1 MKILL
6 KKILEKVTLVI
17 FCLVVI
23 FGNILLIYNFNNKFQ
38 NINELYEFSD
48 KIDNSNYI
56 CIKNIDNEKVIEINS
71 DEDKQKLKGFFNKIR
86 VRESKLKLI
95 DKEQK
100 IDYTIYI
107 YTSDA
112 QIFVNINDSEIM
124 INNEIYETD
133 IKINTYLKELFEI

>member
-38 NINELYEFSD
+38 NVNELHEFSD
-48 KIDNSNYI
+48 KIDNSKYI

-71 DEDKQKLKGFFNKIR
+71 DEDKQKLKDFFNKIR

-133 IKINTYLKELFEI
+133 IKIDTYLKELFEI

>member
-38 NINELYEFSD
+38 NINELHEFSD
-48 KIDNSNYI
+48 KIDNSKYI
-56 CIKNIDNEKVIEINS
+56 CIKNIDNEKVIELNS
-71 DEDKQKLKGFFNKIR
+71 DEDKQKLNDFFNKIR

-133 IKINTYLKELFEI
+133 IKIDTYLKELFEI

>member
-38 NINELYEFSD
+38 NINELHEFSD
-48 KIDNSNYI
+48 KIDNSKYI

-71 DEDKQKLKGFFNKIR
+71 DEDKQKLKDFFNKIR

-133 IKINTYLKELFEI
+133 IKIDTYLKELFEI

>member
-23 FGNILLIYNFNNKFQ
+23 IGNILLIYNFNNKFQ
-38 NINELYEFSD
+38 NINELYDFSD

-71 DEDKQKLKGFFNKIR
+71 DEDKQKLKDFFNKIR

-133 IKINTYLKELFEI
+133 IKIDTYLKELFEI

>member
-38 NINELYEFSD
+38 NINELYDLSD

-56 CIKNIDNEKVIEINS
+56 CVKNIDNEKVIEINS
-71 DEDKQKLKGFFNKIR
+71 DEDKQKLKEFFNKIR

-133 IKINTYLKELFEI
+133 IKIDTYLKELFEI

>member
-23 FGNILLIYNFNNKFQ
+23 FGNILLIYNLNNKFQ
-38 NINELYEFSD
+38 NINELHEFSD
-48 KIDNSNYI
+48 KIDNSKYI

-71 DEDKQKLKGFFNKIR
+71 DEDKQKLKDFFNKIR

-133 IKINTYLKELFEI
+133 IKIDTYLKELFEI

>member
-23 FGNILLIYNFNNKFQ
+23 FGNILLIYNLNNKFQ

-48 KIDNSNYI
+48 KIDNSKYI
-56 CIKNIDNEKVIEINS
+56 CIKIIDNEKVIEINS
-71 DEDKQKLKGFFNKIR
+71 DEDKQKLKDFFNKIR

-107 YTSDA
+107 YTSDL

>member
-1 MKILL
+1 MKIIVGLGNPGKEYENTKHNL
-6 KKILEKVTLVI
+6 GFMFLDFLNKNYLGGKFKTFKNSKIIE
-17 FCLVVI
+17 
-23 FGNILLIYNFNNKFQ
+23 G
-38 NINELYEFSD
+38 
-48 KIDNSNYI
+48 
-56 CIKNIDNEKVIEINS
+56 NIDNEKVIEINS

-112 QIFVNINDSEIM
+112 QFFVNINDSEIM

-133 IKINTYLKELFEI
+133 IKIDSYLKELFEI

>member
-71 DEDKQKLKGFFNKIR
+71 DEDKQKLKEFFNKIR

-133 IKINTYLKELFEI
+133 IKIDTYLKEFFEI

>member
-48 KIDNSNYI
+48 KIDNYKYI
-56 CIKNIDNEKVIEINS
+56 CIK
-71 DEDKQKLKGFFNKIR
+71 
-86 VRESKLKLI
+86 
-95 DKEQK
+95 
-100 IDYTIYI
+100 
-107 YTSDA
+107 
-112 QIFVNINDSEIM
+112 NINDSEIM

-133 IKINTYLKELFEI
+133 IKIDTYLKELFEI

>member
-23 FGNILLIYNFNNKFQ
+23 FGNILLI
-38 NINELYEFSD
+38 NELHEFSN
-48 KIDNSNYI
+48 KIDNSKYI
-56 CIKNIDNEKVIEINS
+56 CIKKKKKKKVIEINS
-71 DEDKQKLKGFFNKIR
+71 DEDKQKLKDFFNKIR

-133 IKINTYLKELFEI
+133 IKIDTYLKELFEI

>member
-48 KIDNSNYI
+48 KIDNSKYI

-71 DEDKQKLKGFFNKIR
+71 DEDKQKLKEFFNKIR

-107 YTSDA
+107 YKSDA
-112 QIFVNINDSEIM
+112 QFFVNINDSEIM

-133 IKINTYLKELFEI
+133 IKIDTYLKELFEI

>member
-38 NINELYEFSD
+38 NINELHEFSD
-48 KIDNSNYI
+48 KIDNSKYI

-71 DEDKQKLKGFFNKIR
+71 DEDKQKLKEFFNKIR

-133 IKINTYLKELFEI
+133 IKIDTYLKELFEI

>member
-6 KKILEKVTLVI
+6 KKILEKITLVI

-38 NINELYEFSD
+38 NINELYDLSD

-56 CIKNIDNEKVIEINS
+56 CVKNIDNEKVIELNS
-71 DEDKQKLKGFFNKIR
+71 DEDKQKLKDFFNKIR

-133 IKINTYLKELFEI
+133 IKIDTYLKELFEI

>member
-48 KIDNSNYI
+48 KIDNSRYI

-112 QIFVNINDSEIM
+112 QFFVNINDSEIM

-133 IKINTYLKELFEI
+133 IKIDTYLKELFEI

>member
-6 KKILEKVTLVI
+6 KKILEKITLVI

-48 KIDNSNYI
+48 KIDNSKYI

-71 DEDKQKLKGFFNKIR
+71 DEDKQKLKEFFNKIR
-86 VRESKLKLI
+86 VIESKLKLI

-107 YTSDA
+107 YIKYMEWYKEEGMKYRILIPGKN
-112 QIFVNINDSEIM
+112 QKNI
-124 INNEIYETD
+124 
-133 IKINTYLKELFEI
+133 L

>member
-23 FGNILLIYNFNNKFQ
+23 IGNILLIYNFNNKFQ
-38 NINELYEFSD
+38 NINELHEFSD
-48 KIDNSNYI
+48 KIDNSKYI
-56 CIKNIDNEKVIEINS
+56 CIKNIDNEKVIELNS
-71 DEDKQKLKGFFNKIR
+71 DEDKQKLKDFFNKIR

-133 IKINTYLKELFEI
+133 IKIDTYLKELFEI

>member
-133 IKINTYLKELFEI
+133 IKIDTYLKELFEI